1 MAAAPLTPEDPR
13 VLGDFRLAG
22 RLGEGGQGIV
32 YLGYGRGDEP
42 VAVKVLKADADSKV
56 RERLARELAAC
67 ERVAPFCT
75 ARVIDSGVVGS
86 RPYVVSEYVA
96 GPSLQER
103 VDGRGPLREGELDRL
118 VVGTA
123 TALTAIHGAGVL
135 HRDLKPANVLLGPD
149 GPRVVDFGIARPLD
163 SGTITSQLIGTPAY
177 LAPEQLGGQTAS
189 PSADVFAWASTIVF
203 AATGRPPFGND
214 TIPAVLNRIAH
225 AAPNLAGVPRRF
237 QQLLGTCLS
246 KDPRERPTARE
257 LLMRLVDPAAGAD
270 AIGHTGAFIDGAA
283 SQVLGGPPLQ
293 DEPERHASAV
303 PPTSA
308 VPPPPKSPEPRT
320 LVGSQATMPS
330 TQAPNTGPPRRRR
343 GGYTLAA
350 IGIGAL
356 ALILL
361 GFAGIRYLTGDDGN
375 GHSPATGSPIARARV
390 VPDSFDG
397 TWRGQV
403 RQENAGAT
411 TSTFVVQITLSAGQ
425 RDGRLEIP
433 HIPCEGGLELQ
444 ESGDTELT
452 FQLTFSTP
460 PCLAGA
466 VTLTM
471 RDGDLRYRW
480 KEDGSDT
487 SAGSSSEGTLRRSS

>member
-1 MAAAPLTPEDPR
+1 MAAAPLQPEDPR
-13 VLGDFRLAG
+13 ILGEFRLAG
-22 RLGEGGQGIV
+22 RLGEGGQGVV
-32 YLGYGRGDEP
+32 YLGYGRGERP
-42 VAVKVLKADADSKV
+42 VAVKVLKTDADSKV

-75 ARVIDSGVVGS
+75 ARVLDSGAVGS
-86 RPYVVSEYVA
+86 RPYVVSEYVD

-103 VDGRGPLREGELDRL
+103 VDAHGLLREGELDRL

-163 SGTITSQLIGTPAY
+163 SGTITSQLLGTPAY
-177 LAPEQLGGQTAS
+177 LAPEQLGGQTAA

-225 AAPNLAGVPRRF
+225 AAPDLAAVPRRF
-237 QQLLGTCLS
+237 QHLLGSCLS

-257 LLMRLVDPAAGAD
+257 LLMRLVDPAAGA
-270 AIGHTGAFIDGAA
+270 AAVGQTGAFIDQAA
-283 SQVLGGPPLQ
+283 SQVLG
-293 DEPERHASAV
+293 
-303 PPTSA
+303 
-308 VPPPPKSPEPRT
+308 EPRT
-320 LVGSQATMPS
+320 AAWAQS
-330 TQAPNTGPPRRRR
+330 TVPAPNTGPPRRRR
-343 GGYTLAA
+343 GGYAFAA
-350 IGIGAL
+350 IGAL

-361 GFAGIRYLTGDDGN
+361 GFAGFRYLTGDDGVGN
-375 GHSPATGSPIARARV
+375 SPTTASPVARAHV
-390 VPDSFDG
+390 VPERFDG

-403 RQENAGAT
+403 RQENSGGLP
-411 TSTFVVQITLSAGQ
+411 STFVVQITLAAGQ
-425 RDGRLEIP
+425 REGRLEIP
-433 HIPCEGGLELQ
+433 DVPCEGHLELQ
-444 ESGDTELT
+444 QSGDTELT
-452 FQLTFSTP
+452 LQLTFSASS
-460 PCLAGA
+460 CHAGT

-480 KEDGSDT
+480 KENVSGT
-487 SAGSSSEGTLRRSS
+487 SAGASSEGTLRRSSI

>member
-13 VLGDFRLAG
+13 IVGAYRLAG
-22 RLGEGGQGIV
+22 RLGEGGQGVV

-42 VAVKVLKADADSKV
+42 VAVKILKADADAKV

-75 ARVIDSGVVGS
+75 ARVLDSGVVGA
-86 RPYVVSEYVA
+86 RPYVVSEYVD
-96 GPSLQER
+96 GPSLQQR
-103 VDGRGPLREGELDRL
+103 VDGRGPLRDGELDRL

-177 LAPEQLGGQTAS
+177 LAPEQLGGQGAA

-225 AAPNLAGVPRRF
+225 APPNLAGVPQRF
-237 QQLLGTCLS
+237 QHLLDSCLS
-246 KDPRERPTARE
+246 KDPRVRPTARE

-270 AIGHTGAFIDGAA
+270 AIGHTGAFIDQAA
-283 SQVLGGPPLQ
+283 TQVL
-293 DEPERHASAV
+293 R
-303 PPTSA
+303 
-308 VPPPPKSPEPRT
+308 EPRPSAWAQT
-320 LVGSQATMPS
+320 TMPAAE
-330 TQAPNTGPPRRRR
+330 APNIGPARRRR
-343 GGYTLAA
+343 GGYALGA

-356 ALILL
+356 ASLLL
-361 GFAGIRYLTGDDGN
+361 GFAGLRYMNADDGA
-375 GHSPATGSPIARARV
+375 GDSPPTASAVARANV
-390 VPDSFDG
+390 VPERFDG

-403 RQENAGAT
+403 RQNNTGGS
-411 TSTFVVQITLSAGQ
+411 TSTFVVQITLRAGQ
-425 RDGRLEIP
+425 RGGSLEIP
-433 HIPCEGGLELQ
+433 ENPCNGALELQ
-444 ESGDTELT
+444 EADDTELS
-452 FQLTFSTP
+452 FQLTFSTGS
-460 PCLAGA
+460 CLDGA

-480 KEDGSDT
+480 KENSPAT
-487 SAGSSSEGTLRRSS
+487 SAASSSEGILRRAA